1 MSETTTRK
9 KIIIKKY
16 NELLNNIKLVYTTN
30 TLLPSLDDFDI
41 VELLFYF
48 NFYFGSYKDDFN
60 IPLKEIIKTKNIEIT
75 DDEYN
80 KIYPLIHDFLINFKK
95 LC

>member
-30 TLLPSLDDFDI
+30 ALLPSLDEYDI

-48 NFYFGSYKDDFN
+48 NFYFSSYKDDFN